1 LKAIGLLLRIYSYLF
16 FLAISLFLLGVAAI
30 ATTSHQP
37 LDLRMLPFDDE
48 HVLTGTYIIG
58 VLGITVV
65 LLALFRVAKF
75 LYPLWAAATLYFLV
89 KGYFFSSYVF
99 HGINDLRATLWFL
112 LAVLLAFIGAVW
124 TLKPR
129 RGRLY
134 S

>member
-1 LKAIGLLLRIYSYLF
+1 
-16 FLAISLFLLGVAAI
+16 
-30 ATTSHQP
+30 
-37 LDLRMLPFDDE
+37 MLPFDDE